1 MREWGPERTVRAAVL
16 RQLLVEDRWPVHAK
30 GVRLRGARI
39 LGHLDLA
46 HARLRCPLVLDR
58 CFLDGDEPLD
68 FTAATAPALT
78 FDRCQLPAGL
88 LANQLAVEYGLNL
101 EGSRI
106 GGPCYLYDAHVKGVL
121 DFKGAQLNGVDQRGY
136 AISADRLTVIGAMF
150 LRHGFTTA
158 GAIRLLGADVKG
170 ALDFSDA
177 KINGTDQNGNA
188 LFADG
193 ITITGGIFLRYGFTA
208 TGAIQLAGADIE
220 ISLDFTDAQLNGA
233 NSDGESLI
241 ADGITITG
249 DVFLRRGFTA
259 TGAIQLAGADIKGS
273 LDLTDAQLNGTD
285 QHGNALFADR
295 MRVSGD
301 AFLDDGFVANGAIS
315 LSGAQ
320 INGALLFSDAQLL
333 GQPVALRADGL
344 RVEHELRWSPT
355 NPVQGLVNLERA
367 AVHRLDDDWGAD
379 RPEGHWPPAG
389 KLRLDG
395 FTYRGFGG
403 DNHASLQQRL
413 AWIRKSHPPANTGT
427 RGYQAQPY
435 QQLAQV
441 YRQTGQDAEAQQ
453 VAIAQHTDLRRHGH
467 LTWGKKVANWLLD
480 VSIRHGYKPGRA
492 LWALLVL
499 YLVAFGLLWHAQ
511 HQDELIVPTRTVS
524 EVTPAPTAL
533 ACSPDY
539 PCYYPLGHAFD
550 TVVPIISTGQADHW
564 RINSQAPAGTWYT
577 AAVSFLTILGWAFTT
592 LAVLGFTGI
601 VRKE

>member
-1 MREWGPERTVRAAVL
+1 
-16 RQLLVEDRWPVHAK
+16 
-30 GVRLRGARI
+30 
-39 LGHLDLA
+39 
-46 HARLRCPLVLDR
+46 
-58 CFLDGDEPLD
+58 
-68 FTAATAPALT
+68 
-78 FDRCQLPAGL
+78 
-88 LANQLAVEYGLNL
+88 
-101 EGSRI
+101 
-106 GGPCYLYDAHVKGVL
+106 
-121 DFKGAQLNGVDQRGY
+121 
-136 AISADRLTVIGAMF
+136 
-150 LRHGFTTA
+150 
-158 GAIRLLGADVKG
+158 KG

-193 ITITGGIFLRYGFTA
+193 ITITGGIFLRY
-208 TGAIQLAGADIE
+208 
-220 ISLDFTDAQLNGA
+220 
-233 NSDGESLI
+233 
-241 ADGITITG
+241 
-249 DVFLRRGFTA
+249 GFTA

-480 VSIRHGYKPGRA
+480 VSIRR
-492 LWALLVL
+492 
-499 YLVAFGLLWHAQ
+499 
-511 HQDELIVPTRTVS
+511 S
-524 EVTPAPTAL
+524 EEHT
-533 ACSPDY
+533 S
-539 PCYYPLGHAFD
+539 
-550 TVVPIISTGQADHW
+550 
-564 RINSQAPAGTWYT
+564 
-577 AAVSFLTILGWAFTT
+577 
-592 LAVLGFTGI
+592 
-601 VRKE
+601 E